1 MRPFIV
7 RHRLGAGAAAVVV
20 AIALCGGWP
29 VYEGVARVAAAA
41 VDRFYSSRGTDKIY
55 VLPSV

>member
-1 MRPFIV
+1 MRPYIV
-7 RHRLGAGAAAVVV
+7 GYLLGAGAAAVVV
-20 AIALCGGWP
+20 VVALCGGWP